1 LPTVPGRIPG
11 SPVHHLLYTF
21 ALFEVTQMKRTT
33 SAIAI
38 LAAIAM
44 LVPPSAYARATFAA
58 KPFPVTIVDDQGRHI
73 LIAYRPARI
82 VSLFADYTEMLF
94 ALGLEN
100 RVVGDGSKYAE
111 LATGVTD
118 AAGKPRSFKYPSEWP
133 SKLGR
138 DYPIRAPQITHV
150 EGGFASQPFDLEA
163 ITTLRPDLIIA
174 PYYKS
179 QIPVYQKFSDLG
191 LPVMFLNPST
201 INGVIKDI
209 GLVARATGTE
219 HQEKALVATMKSE
232 LKSVQARLAAI
243 KSRPEVYYEVDATNV
258 AQPYTAGPGT
268 VPDQAIHLVRAR
280 NVADG
285 VSSCNATDCYPSF
298 SVETIVQTNPRVI
311 VLADGAYGISPASVK
326 SRTGWST
333 ISAVQNSR
341 IFVINPDLL
350 SRFGPR
356 VVIGVQALA
365 RLVHPEAFK
374 KPA

>member
-1 LPTVPGRIPG
+1 
-11 SPVHHLLYTF
+11 
-21 ALFEVTQMKRTT
+21 MKRITW
-33 SAIAI
+33 AVAL

-44 LVPPSAYARATFAA
+44 LVPIGAHARAARA
-58 KPFPVTIVDDQGRHI
+58 SKPFPVTIVDDQGRHVR
-73 LIAYRPARI
+73 IAHRPTRI

-94 ALGLEN
+94 ALGVEN
-100 RVVGDGSKYAE
+100 RVVGDGSQYAE
-111 LATGVTD
+111 LATGITD
-118 AAGKPRSFKYPSEWP
+118 STGKPRSFKYPSEWP

-138 DYPIRAPQITHV
+138 DYPIKAPQITHV

-163 ITTLRPDLIIA
+163 IVTLRPDLIIA

-191 LPVMFLNPST
+191 LTVIFLNPST

-209 GLVARATGTE
+209 GLVARATGAE
-219 HQEKALVATMKSE
+219 LQDKALVATMKAE
-232 LKSVQARLAAI
+232 LKSVRARLASV
-243 KSRPEVYYEVDATNV
+243 KGKPEVYYEIDATNP

-268 VPDQAIHLVRAR
+268 VPDQAIHLVHAR

-285 VSSCNATDCYPSF
+285 VSSCDATDCYPSF

-311 VLADGAYGISPASVK
+311 VLADGAYGVSPDSVK
-326 SRTGWST
+326 ARSGWST
-333 ISAVQNSR
+333 ISAVQNNR
-341 IFVINPDLL
+341 IYVINPDLL